1 MSEPQTADVF
11 NATPVGEQFDI
22 LLRFTKDLY
31 HIEVFLDD
39 NVQTV
44 IEELLK
50 EHGQLVVKVNW
61 FADKLVIIAPDKKQ

>member
-1 MSEPQTADVF
+1 MMIKGLAEVFEP
-11 NATPVGEQFDI
+11 TPKGEEFDI
-22 LLRFTKDLY
+22 LLRFTGDLH

-44 IEELLK
+44 IEGLLK

-61 FADKLVIIAPDKKQ
+61 FADKLVIIAPNKSP